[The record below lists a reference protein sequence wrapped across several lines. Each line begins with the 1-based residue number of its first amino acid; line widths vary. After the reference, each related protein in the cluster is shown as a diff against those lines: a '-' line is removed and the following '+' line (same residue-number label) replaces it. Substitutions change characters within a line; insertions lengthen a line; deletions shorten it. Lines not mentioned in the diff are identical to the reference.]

1 MAPVR
6 ELAAVQDW
14 FASELRGC
22 GRRREIERGREIHA
36 QLHTSGYG
44 GDRYLGNLL
53 VQMYGECGC
62 VEDAHAAFEA
72 IHERNS
78 FSWNIMLAA
87 YARNGHLQETKEMF
101 DRMPAKNVVTWN
113 AMLAAYSQNGHAREA
128 LTLLR
133 AMWQEGI
140 RATEVTWICALDAC
154 GKLAGLAQG
163 VQAYRLVKESGCES
177 FKVSNAAITMFARCG
192 AMGNARDVFESMP
205 SVSRGLV
212 TWTAMI
218 TAHGQCNEPR
228 EALLVFQIACLE
240 GIKADGIAFVSVLGA
255 CGDEGNLA
263 KGRAIHRLLDNATIN
278 RRDGHIDNAL
288 IAMYSKCGCL
298 SEARRIFYRC
308 CATGIATIGTWNSII
323 SAFSRQ
329 SQLKSEAVRLFA
341 SMDLAG
347 IPPDEITL
355 ISVTEACSSF
365 DQLRH
370 TALDDNQGLQKR
382 GFKLRNALIAKCG
395 ECGSL
400 ETAELLFFD
409 GDHDRGIN
417 NVVSWNALMAAFLS
431 NRKERRALDLFKQ
444 MDLEGIS
451 PNSISLLIALDACAR
466 LLALD
471 EGRTIHEHAV
481 AISVAV
487 HSPVKLATALITLYG
502 RCGHVADAWSVFA
515 GRTIAAR
522 ENWNTYTWTAM
533 MAALA
538 SGGQHGEA
546 VNLFQRMGQE
556 GFQPDLV
563 ALGINFL
570 ACSHAGMIDQARS
583 CFASIDRDYGIT
595 ASPELF
601 VSMLDVLGRSG
612 GVPEARELI
621 ESIPVGARAD
631 GWGALLGSCG
641 IHGDSLTASLAA
653 AGASSSSAYVQLAS
667 LYRQQL

>member
-1 MAPVR
+1 
-6 ELAAVQDW
+6 
-14 FASELRGC
+14 
-22 GRRREIERGREIHA
+22 
-36 QLHTSGYG
+36 
-44 GDRYLGNLL
+44 
-53 VQMYGECGC
+53 
-62 VEDAHAAFEA
+62 
-72 IHERNS
+72 
-78 FSWNIMLAA
+78 MLAA

-288 IAMYSKCGCL
+288 IAMYSKCGC
-298 SEARRIFYRC
+298 F
-308 CATGIATIGTWNSII
+308 
-323 SAFSRQ
+323 
-329 SQLKSEAVRLFA
+329 
-341 SMDLAG
+341 
-347 IPPDEITL
+347 
-355 ISVTEACSSF
+355 
-365 DQLRH
+365 
-370 TALDDNQGLQKR
+370 
-382 GFKLRNALIAKCG
+382 
-395 ECGSL
+395 L

>member
-1 MAPVR
+1 
-6 ELAAVQDW
+6 
-14 FASELRGC
+14 
-22 GRRREIERGREIHA
+22 REIHA

-140 RATEVTWICALDAC
+140 GATE
-154 GKLAGLAQG
+154 
-163 VQAYRLVKESGCES
+163 
-177 FKVSNAAITMFARCG
+177 VSNAAITMFARCG

-228 EALLVFQIACLE
+228 EALLVFAIACLE

-255 CGDEGNLA
+255 CGDEGDLA
-263 KGRAIHRLLDNATIN
+263 KGRAIHRLIDNATVN

-298 SEARRIFYRC
+298 SEARRIFDRC

-329 SQLKSEAVRLFA
+329 SQLKSEA
-341 SMDLAG
+341 
-347 IPPDEITL
+347 
-355 ISVTEACSSF
+355 
-365 DQLRH
+365 
-370 TALDDNQGLQKR
+370 
-382 GFKLRNALIAKCG
+382 
-395 ECGSL
+395 
-400 ETAELLFFD
+400 
-409 GDHDRGIN
+409 
-417 NVVSWNALMAAFLS
+417 
-431 NRKERRALDLFKQ
+431 
-444 MDLEGIS
+444 
-451 PNSISLLIALDACAR
+451 
-466 LLALD
+466 
-471 EGRTIHEHAV
+471 
-481 AISVAV
+481 
-487 HSPVKLATALITLYG
+487 
-502 RCGHVADAWSVFA
+502 
-515 GRTIAAR
+515 
-522 ENWNTYTWTAM
+522 
-533 MAALA
+533 
-538 SGGQHGEA
+538 HGEA